1 MKIEYSEE
9 ELDHLKQDCDKI
21 REQYP
26 EEKAVAILEEA
37 AKELLKEFDA
47 HINMHRQK
55 YRSIKDFY
63 SRKAYYLDVLQK
75 RELGYEVSCKRL
87 SDFLGKPKIRQYES
101 WVNEYTVTRMKE
113 LGFKEYMKR
122 ELLWGVII

>member
-1 MKIEYSEE
+1 MYSPE
-9 ELDHLKQDCDKI
+9 ELDARIKDVELI
-21 REQYP
+21 RSKYP
-26 EEKAVAILEEA
+26 EEKAVEIL
-37 AKELLKEFDA
+37 KEVAQDLLKEFDA
-47 HINMHRQK
+47 HIEMHRYK

-75 RELGYEVSCKRL
+75 RELGYEVSKKRL
-87 SDFLGKPKIRQYES
+87 EDFLNKPKIRQYES